1 MAQNTLIHLFLAW
14 VLTIFIFVITSQH
27 SNFINRIFHN
37 TTTPYTSYT
46 LQITTIMTVDTLAN
60 EFNITLNLD
69 ESNRMNLNKTPVKS
83 LATSA
88 VVSPEPA
95 DSPSVSS
102 GSSVDSLDDTN
113 NKQVQVSKHKLDEL
127 AGRHLE
133 EPLLKENPGRFVLFP
148 IQDNEVST

>member
-1 MAQNTLIHLFLAW
+1 MTAETL
-14 VLTIFIFVITSQH
+14 S
-27 SNFINRIFHN
+27 
-37 TTTPYTSYT
+37 
-46 LQITTIMTVDTLAN
+46 N

-69 ESNRMNLNKTPVKS
+69 ETNRMNNSANKTPAKS
-83 LATSA
+83 LVTSDKAA
-88 VVSPEPA
+88 VVSPEPV

-102 GSSVDSLDDTN
+102 EPSVDSLDEAN

-148 IQDNEVST
+148 IQDNEVSVHTTHVMSAPRITYIILTPYSPCPAH